1 MFKQNNVEKT
11 KNIDINHNK
20 KINQTAIFPT
30 LVDAANIE
38 IPKYSLNK
46 SLLRNFEQY
55 PRFIMGKENYDL
67 YKKDGKCLVIK

>member
-1 MFKQNNVEKT
+1 MFKQNNDEKI
-11 KNIDINHNK
+11 KNIDINHTK

-30 LVDAANIE
+30 LADAANIE

>member
-30 LVDAANIE
+30 LVDVANIE

>member
-1 MFKQNNVEKT
+1 MEKYDVKFKKKFGQNFLKDVNVVRR
-11 KNIDINHNK
+11 I
-20 KINQTAIFPT
+20 
-30 LVDAANIE
+30 VDAANIE